1 MLLFFPHYCPQKYFL
16 FFFFV
21 FFFFFAES
29 GFFLGFFFS
38 DLGGDAK
45 NPPKKFFFSQVQAG
59 FPLIF
64 MEFFSKT
71 VKICPKRGQNF
82 SGSAQKSPFISRK
95 YVITWMVTYIKNQ
108 TNPFSHVPRNLPSI
122 QEETA
127 VMMSELFDEATVRN
141 ISKNCDLKLN
151 IFTAKLW

>member
-1 MLLFFPHYCPQKYFL
+1 MI
-16 FFFFV
+16 FFFMGP
-21 FFFFFAES
+21 

-45 NPPKKFFFSQVQAG
+45 NPPKKIFFSQVQAG

-64 MEFFSKT
+64 MENFSKT
-71 VKICPKRGQNF
+71 VKICPKRGQKF
-82 SGSAQKSPFISRK
+82 SRSAQKSPFISRK
-95 YVITWMVTYIKNQ
+95 YVITWDGNVHQEPTLFLM
-108 TNPFSHVPRNLPSI
+108 FPRNLPSV

-127 VMMSELFDEATVRN
+127 VMISELSGEATVRN

-151 IFTAKLW
+151 ICTAKLW